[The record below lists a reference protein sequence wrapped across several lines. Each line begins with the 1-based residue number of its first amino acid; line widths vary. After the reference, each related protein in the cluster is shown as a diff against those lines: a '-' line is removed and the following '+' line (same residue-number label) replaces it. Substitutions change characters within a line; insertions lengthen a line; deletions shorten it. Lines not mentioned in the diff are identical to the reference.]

1 MGEGALMSPSAEGI
15 GVAGYALAAVAYL
28 VFTALLTTVWRA
40 KMKGSRLLPAVAG
53 STLWALLLASAA
65 ARGALP
71 PLQWAGVEAL
81 RTALWFAFL
90 LGILTGSGGRVGSWL
105 KAACYGSVVLTA
117 LTGVL
122 ADVALAGADIDGT
135 SLLFLLGLVQSIL
148 GLVLLEQVIRHT
160 RQTQEWRVKFLWLG
174 VGTFCVYDLLFY
186 SVSFLYRQLN
196 IELWLARGYVAAL
209 AVPLMAIGVMRL
221 RSWQA
226 RLFMSPALAFY
237 TTSVVL
243 AGLYLLVMAFAGYY
257 LRAVGG
263 QWGVVLEIVFF
274 AAAAVGLGVLLY
286 SGSARA
292 RLRVLV
298 AKYFF
303 PYKYDYRNEWL
314 GLTRQLSSGSADS
327 PLAERTVEAF
337 ARLAKASGGGLWRVD
352 NGELVPVAG
361 RLWPAAGPEPQDR
374 VFEEFI
380 ASREWIVDIGVARL
394 DPTDSGRTPPVP
406 GWLLTLPEA
415 WLAVPLVHE
424 GALVALV
431 VLGEPLVPQ
440 RLTWEELDLLRTA
453 GRQASSYLAFERA
466 ARDLAEAQQFAAF
479 NRFAAFLM
487 HDLNNLVAQQS
498 LVVQNAAKHRH
509 NPAFID
515 DAIETIDNSV
525 KRMKGLL
532 AQLKAG
538 AEEGQR
544 RLVSLDAVIAE
555 VIARTADREPR
566 PVAAEVSANTVVAV
580 SRERLENA
588 LTHVVRNAQDATPA
602 AGSVTLSLYTEGGFA
617 VLVVADDGRGM
628 EPEFLRTRLFRPFDS
643 TKGTQ
648 GMGIGA
654 FQVREFARLSG
665 GSVQVDSAPGAGT
678 RFAIRLPLAADADD
692 R

>member
-1 MGEGALMSPSAEGI
+1 MGQGPLMTPSAEGI
-15 GVAGYALAAVAYL
+15 GVAGYALAAAL
-28 VFTALLTTVWRA
+28 NLLLAALLATAWRT

-53 STLWALLLASAA
+53 TAVWAVLLAAAA

-71 PLQWAGVEAL
+71 SLEWAAVEAL

-90 LGILTGSGGRVGSWL
+90 LGILTGSGGRVGRGL
-105 KAACYGSVVLTA
+105 TLACYGSVVLTA
-117 LTGVL
+117 LTGL
-122 ADVALAGADIDGT
+122 FAERLAGAGADAT
-135 SLLFLLGLVQSIL
+135 SLLFLFGLGAAIL
-148 GLVLLEQVIRHT
+148 ALVLLEQVIRHT

-174 VGTFCVYDLLFY
+174 VATFAVYDLVFY
-186 SVSFLYRQLN
+186 SVSALYRQLN
-196 IELWLARGYVAAL
+196 LELWLARGYVAAL
-209 AVPLMAIGVMRL
+209 AVPLLAVGIARL
-221 RSWQA
+221 RTWQT

-263 QWGVVLEIVFF
+263 QWGVVLEIVFL
-274 AAAAVGLGVLLY
+274 AAAAAGLGVVLY
-286 SGSARA
+286 SGSVRA

-327 PLAERTVEAF
+327 PLAERTVDAF
-337 ARLAKASGGGLWRVD
+337 AGLAKAGGGGLWRVD
-352 NGELVPVAG
+352 NGELAPVAG
-361 RLWPAAGPEPQDR
+361 RLWPEAAPEPQDP

-380 ASREWIVDIGVARL
+380 ASREWIVDLSVARL

-406 GWLLTLPEA
+406 GWLLKLPAA

-424 GALVALV
+424 GGLIALL

-453 GRQASSYLAFERA
+453 GRQAASYLAFERA

-525 KRMKGLL
+525 RRMKGLL

-538 AEEGQR
+538 VEEGQR
-544 RLVSLDAVIAE
+544 RRVVLDAVIDE
-555 VIARTADREPR
+555 VIARTADRAPR
-566 PVAAEVSANTVVAV
+566 PAVGPVATGTVVAV

-602 AGSVTLSLYTEGGFA
+602 DGRVTLSLYTEGGYA
-617 VLVVADDGRGM
+617 VLVVEDTGRGM
-628 EPEFLRTRLFRPFDS
+628 EPAFLRTRLFRPFDS

-665 GSVQVDSAPGAGT
+665 GTVQVDSAPGAGT
-678 RFAIRLPLAADADD
+678 RFAIRLPLAAAADD
-692 R
+692 A